1 MEQKSGSLLEVVE
14 KYAASETLNLPIFP
28 GVARELYGK
37 IADEN
42 CSIGDIATI
51 IGKDQAMAGQMLKLA
66 NSAFFAGLN
75 KVRTIRE
82 SIMRLGVRQVY
93 NCLVATSQKDF
104 YVSRDPAISKHLAM
118 LWQHAL
124 ATAKGTQWLLRKTG
138 YSEAADEGFLAGLF
152 HDIGKLLLLKV
163 FETIKAE
170 RKDVALSESFVL
182 EILDFM
188 HVEQGYRLMMG
199 WSIPEI
205 YCEVAKRHHEE
216 DIDNSDPLLLAVRI
230 VDRVCAK
237 IGISLKPDP
246 TISPATLPEVMAL
259 SVKEIVLAE
268 LEVLIEDTLGQQ
280 L

>member
-1 MEQKSGSLLEVVE
+1 MEQQSSSLLDVVE
-14 KYAASETLNLPIFP
+14 KYAASETLNLPVFP

-42 CSIGDIATI
+42 SSIGDIATI

-104 YVSRDPAISKHLAM
+104 YVSRDPVISKHLAV

-138 YSEAADEGFLAGLF
+138 YSEVADEGFLAGLF

-163 FETIKAE
+163 FDTIKSE
-170 RKDVALSESFVL
+170 RKDVALSESFIL

-188 HVEQGYRLMMG
+188 HVEQGYRLMTG

-216 DIDNSDPLLLAVRI
+216 DIDTSDPLLLAVRI
-230 VDRVCAK
+230 VNRVCAK
-237 IGISLKPDP
+237 TGVSLKPEP

-268 LEVLIEDTLGQQ
+268 LEVLIEDTVGQQ